1 MKIRTM
7 PLGFIFIG
15 LLIATICSIALVPH
29 RASSPATAS
38 ISGHA
43 RT

>member
-7 PLGFIFIG
+7 PLGVIFIG

-29 RASSPATAS
+29 RASGHTIAP
-38 ISGHA
+38 ISVHA